1 MIAKLKAYFLWLWN
15 NHIQKVMG
23 YIGGALMGL
32 DLSGYAESI
41 KAFAGAKGYHAVV
54 LICLVIT
61 TIRAHQ
67 K

>member
-1 MIAKLKAYFLWLWN
+1 MMNKLKSYCLWIWH
-15 NHIQKVMG
+15 NHIQKTMG

-32 DLSGYAESI
+32 DLSGYADSI
-41 KAFAGAKGYHAVV
+41 KAFTGAKGYHAIV
-54 LICLVIT
+54 LVCLVIT